1 MVPAVDESQDGVNDA
16 KANPGR
22 DQECEKVYPR
32 FPPLSLCSFF
42 PLYFCLCLFQSLLSA
57 IFVLFYAALLTLTLS
72 LYGTHIHTQTNTRDC
87 SLPTPTPTRLA
98 IKCITIA
105 SVCSAISWSSMKCRK
120 LFLSRPN
127 VLAYCCL
134 AVRYGVLGQR
144 L

>member
-1 MVPAVDESQDGVNDA
+1 MMQKRIQVGTKNARKSA
-16 KANPGR
+16 HAS
-22 DQECEKVYPR
+22 
-32 FPPLSLCSFF
+32 PLSLSVHFF
-42 PLYFCLCLFQSLLSA
+42 PLYFCLCLFPSLLSA